1 MGWGAKWNLP
11 LCCLLPRF
19 TGGGRRDADQD
30 GHICAE
36 NGPTVHL
43 AADQAAYR
51 KAIADTLRRE
61 LGPTHQAIKTVMRWT
76 GVSERTAKYWLSGE
90 RGPSG
95 EHLIRLAQHSDAVL
109 ITMLIMAERLP
120 EQRRHR
126 CTDCPA
132 RELVLQDLGQEQK
145 SSGGS

>member
-1 MGWGAKWNLP
+1 MRIKMGTSVPKMG
-11 LCCLLPRF
+11 
-19 TGGGRRDADQD
+19 T
-30 GHICAE
+30 
-36 NGPTVHL
+36 TVHL

-51 KAIADTLRRE
+51 KAMADTLRRE

-109 ITMLIMAERLP
+109 ITILTMAERLSEHRP
-120 EQRRHR
+120 QHR
-126 CTDCPA
+126 CAGCPA
-132 RELVLQDLGQEQK
+132 RELVLQDFGQEWK
-145 SSGGS
+145 LSEGS

>member
-1 MGWGAKWNLP
+1 MRIKMGTSVPKIG
-11 LCCLLPRF
+11 
-19 TGGGRRDADQD
+19 T
-30 GHICAE
+30 
-36 NGPTVHL
+36 TVHL
-43 AADQAAYR
+43 DTDQTAYR
-51 KAIADTLRRE
+51 TAIADALRRE

-76 GVSERTAKYWLSGE
+76 GASERTAKYWLSGE

-109 ITMLIMAERLP
+109 ITILIMAERLP